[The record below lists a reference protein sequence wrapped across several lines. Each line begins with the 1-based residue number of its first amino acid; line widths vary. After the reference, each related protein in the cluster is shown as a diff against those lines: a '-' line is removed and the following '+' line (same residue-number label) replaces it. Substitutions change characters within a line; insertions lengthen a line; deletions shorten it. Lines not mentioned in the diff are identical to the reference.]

1 MYKQISEKK
10 FNHLL
15 YNTYKQGSTYQK
27 KESMIAKDKMRF
39 TYDLW
44 LQKYKGK
51 TVHEITVEEH
61 AKWSK
66 EYQSWK
72 TGNIEKL

>member
-1 MYKQISEKK
+1 
-10 FNHLL
+10 
-15 YNTYKQGSTYQK
+15 
-27 KESMIAKDKMRF
+27 MIEKDKLRF

-51 TVHEITVEEH
+51 TVHDITVEEH
-61 AKWSK
+61 TKWSK

-72 TGNIEKL
+72 TGNIEKI